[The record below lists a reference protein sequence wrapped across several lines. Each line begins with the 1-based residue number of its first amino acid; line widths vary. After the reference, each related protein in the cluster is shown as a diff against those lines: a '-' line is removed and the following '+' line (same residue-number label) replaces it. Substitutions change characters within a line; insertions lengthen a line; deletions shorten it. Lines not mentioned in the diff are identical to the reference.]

1 MTTAALIAL
10 AMLTACTDQS
20 PAPTSEE
27 AAPTGEEAAPARPPD
42 VLLVVMDTVRAD
54 ALSPYGSARSTS
66 PQFDAIA
73 DAGVLFED
81 VTTIG
86 TWTWPGH
93 ASLFTGR
100 PPWIHGAHFALPDAG
115 GMQVG
120 PDPFHA
126 RAMADELPTLA
137 DRYKAAGYRTV
148 SLSANRLISWDFGL
162 ARGFEDARTFT
173 GDEDVVQSARALL
186 AHPDDRPLFLF
197 VNLYGAHAPFHVE
210 AVNWLADDQAAL
222 DPATAP
228 PWLKP
233 WLLDEPRAINLF
245 RAPDDGGR
253 IGIFGYM
260 QGDFSIPEEGLAL
273 LREVYDGEVLKVD
286 FRLHEVLEAWN
297 AARGTGGVVAV
308 TADHGEFL
316 GERGLM
322 EHGRVVY
329 PEVARVPMVI
339 SGPGLP
345 RGERVSHP
353 VQLHDLYPTLLELS
367 GIPADQA
374 EGIGEARSLVPVVEG
389 PQRPRPIVSTAWRD
403 HFWAQEGG
411 ARFEQGY
418 RSWREGDDAIVFGE
432 DSGLE
437 YYRLQD
443 DPGMLHDRAV
453 EFPERAAEL
462 RRNAEPTLH
471 PSVET
476 GTIEMDP
483 AAAEQ
488 LRALGY
494 VK

>member
-1 MTTAALIAL
+1 MTVAALIAL
-10 AMLTACTDQS
+10 AGLLACTD
-20 PAPTSEE
+20 PPTTT
-27 AAPTGEEAAPARPPD
+27 AVGVAGPVGPPD

-54 ALSPYGSARSTS
+54 ALSPYGSTRATS

-86 TWTWPGH
+86 TWTWPSH

-100 PPWIHGAHFALPDAG
+100 PPWVHGAHFALPDAG
-115 GMQVG
+115 GIKVG

-137 DRYKAAGYRTV
+137 DRYKAAGYQTV
-148 SLSANRLISWDFGL
+148 SLSANPLISWHFSL
-162 ARGFEDARTFT
+162 ARGFEDARTFPN
-173 GDEDVVQSARALL
+173 DKEVVHAARALL
-186 AHPDDRPLFLF
+186 NSPDDRPLFLY
-197 VNLYGAHAPFHVE
+197 VNLYGAHAPFRVE
-210 AVNWLADDQAAL
+210 PASWLADDKAAL

-228 PWLKP
+228 PWLAP
-233 WLLDEPRAINLF
+233 WLQDEPRSIELF
-245 RAPDDGGR
+245 RAPNDGGQ
-253 IGIFGYM
+253 IGTFGYM
-260 QGDFSIPEEGLAL
+260 RGDFSIPPEGLAL
-273 LREVYDGEVLKVD
+273 LREVYDGEVLQVD
-286 FRLHEVLEAWN
+286 FRLHEVLETWN
-297 AARGTGGVVAV
+297 ATRGVDGIIAV

-339 SGPGLP
+339 AGPGLP
-345 RGERVSHP
+345 RGERVQHP

-367 GIPADQA
+367 HIPAKQPQ
-374 EGIGEARSLVPVVEG
+374 GVGEARSLMRLLEG
-389 PQRPRPIVSTAWRD
+389 PQKVWPIVSTAWRD

-411 ARFEQGY
+411 PRFEQGY
-418 RSWREGDDAIVFGE
+418 RSWREGDEIIVFGE

-437 YYRLQD
+437 YYRLHD
-443 DPGMLHDRAV
+443 DPGMQSDLSAQ
-453 EFPERAAEL
+453 FPERAAEL
-462 RRNAEPTLH
+462 RERAEPTLH

-483 AAAEQ
+483 EAAEQ